1 MTKQP
6 KKRTETHVQ
15 RPLSTP
21 QSRQFHAELW
31 RPTDAELAHLRA
43 IAQRGR
49 TVGNLACELLMYK
62 NHLEDRAH
70 LYDAEATLGLL
81 HRIDETRL
89 LLAMAAATD
98 ETDIN
103 IKLMML
109 TNAVPCIPENSNLRA
124 LLMAGIEADI
134 DRLRPADPRFRLDR
148 RND

>member
-1 MTKQP
+1 MCIDLFAP
-6 KKRTETHVQ
+6 RNPPV
-15 RPLSTP
+15 PS
-21 QSRQFHAELW
+21 ELW

-49 TVGNLACELLMYK
+49 TVGNLACELIMYQH
-62 NHLEDRAH
+62 HLDDRAH

-89 LLAMAAATD
+89 LLAMAAAVD

-103 IKLMML
+103 IKLML
-109 TNAVPCIPENSNLRA
+109 LANSTPCIPENSNMRA

-134 DRLRPADPRFRLDR
+134 DRLRPADPRFSLDR
-148 RND
+148 RDD